1 MQIFIIRAFS
11 FDSLKKI
18 VNFGANNNKRPINME
33 DLKKKNS
40 ADMNDKEIV
49 FSKSIKA
56 GKRIYYLDVK
66 KNRKDEMFLAIT
78 ESKKV
83 VNGEGE
89 DAQVSFEKHKIF
101 LYREDFDKFMN
112 GLNEA
117 ISFINQK
124 EMMEVISDMNAEADA
139 NAEADKEAV
148 FDMIA
153 EMNEKE
159 MELDGEIKID
169 IDFEE
174 PTL

>member
-1 MQIFIIRAFS
+1 
-11 FDSLKKI
+11 
-18 VNFGANNNKRPINME
+18 ME
-33 DLKKKNS
+33 DFKKKNA

-49 FSKSIKA
+49 FSQSIKA

-78 ESKKV
+78 ESKKIV
-83 VNGEGE
+83 MGEG
-89 DAQVSFEKHKIF
+89 DDSQVSFEKHKIF
-101 LYREDFDKFMN
+101 LYKEDFEKFMN

-117 ISFINQK
+117 INFINQK
-124 EMMEVISDMNAEADA
+124 EMLEVIGDMNAKADAKNVIDADADA
-139 NAEADKEAV
+139 NIEAV
-148 FDMIA
+148 L
-153 EMNEKE
+153 EMNEKG

>member
-1 MQIFIIRAFS
+1 
-11 FDSLKKI
+11 
-18 VNFGANNNKRPINME
+18 ME
-33 DLKKKNS
+33 DLKKKG

-83 VNGEGE
+83 VTGEGE
-89 DAQVSFEKHKIF
+89 NAQVSFEKHKIF
-101 LYREDFDKFMN
+101 LYREDFEKFMN

-117 ISFINQK
+117 INFINQK
-124 EMMEVISDMNAEADA
+124 EMLEVIGDMNAKADAENVIDADA
-139 NAEADKEAV
+139 NIEGALEA
-148 FDMIA
+148 IA
-153 EMNEKE
+153 EMNEKG